1 VRKLI
6 ALLVVAAAAVAAV
19 VISATPAAEAGSTRT
34 VRVDDNFFQPK
45 TITVRRGSRVR
56 FRWTGSAPHNVRGA
70 GINIGTRRSGSRTVT
85 ARRSGTFVC
94 TIHPGMT
101 GRIRLR

>member
-6 ALLVVAAAAVAAV
+6 ALVAAVAVGLAAYLA
-19 VISATPAAEAGSTRT
+19 IPAFAATKT
-34 VRVDDNFFQPK
+34 VRVDDNFFSPK
-45 TITVRRGSRVR
+45 TISAKRGDKIR
-56 FRWTGSAPHNVRGA
+56 FRWTGSAPHNVKGA
-70 GINIGTRRSGSRTVT
+70 GINIGTRSRGTRTVT
-85 ARRSGTFVC
+85 VRRAGRFVC